1 MPFDCKKEYTE
12 FYLSPKTLG
21 IITVSAMSFL
31 AMRGQGDPNE
41 EDSDIGMLYA
51 VVFTIKMSK
60 MGNTS
65 WKNTLTMSSP
75 P

>member
-12 FYLSPKTLG
+12 FYLHPITLG
-21 IITVSAMSFL
+21 IITVPAMSFL
-31 AMRGQGDPNE
+31 AARGQGDSNE
-41 EDSDIGMLYA
+41 EDSDTGMLYD

-65 WKNTLTMSSP
+65 WMDTLTMSSP